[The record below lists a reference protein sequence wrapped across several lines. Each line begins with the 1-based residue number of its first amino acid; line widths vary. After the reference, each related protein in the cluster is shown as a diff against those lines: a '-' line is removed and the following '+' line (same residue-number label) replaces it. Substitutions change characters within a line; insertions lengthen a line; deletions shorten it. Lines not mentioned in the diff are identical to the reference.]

1 MDQDTNKLI
10 DEQLKTLPQALQR
23 AIAQTSWRAFV
34 GNVAK
39 SNNLT
44 APQKESLETEVMLVI
59 YGFEAQSDFL
69 GNIMREL
76 SLDIARATMIAN
88 DVDKQVF
95 APILEK
101 ANELQAEAGEETLQ
115 SVPEQTVEST
125 PIASTVVV
133 ERHEE
138 ISAPAQDKPK
148 STLTFEERKKLVP
161 QIPDNKPHYEGGK
174 DPYREPII

>member
-10 DEQLKTLPQALQR
+10 DEQLKTLPPALQR
-23 AIAQTSWRAFV
+23 AIAQTSWRVLV

-39 SNNLT
+39 NSNLT
-44 APQKESLETEVMLVI
+44 DPQKESLETETMLVI
-59 YGFEAQSDFL
+59 YGFEPQSDFL

-76 SLDIARATMIAN
+76 SLDIARATMIAS

-101 ANELQAEAGEETLQ
+101 ANELQAEAGEGTMQ
-115 SVPEQTVEST
+115 SIPEPVVEST

-138 ISAPAQDKPK
+138 ISAPTIEKPK
-148 STLTFEERKKLVP
+148 STLTFDERKKLVP
-161 QIPDNKPHYEGGK
+161 QIPDNKTHYDGGK